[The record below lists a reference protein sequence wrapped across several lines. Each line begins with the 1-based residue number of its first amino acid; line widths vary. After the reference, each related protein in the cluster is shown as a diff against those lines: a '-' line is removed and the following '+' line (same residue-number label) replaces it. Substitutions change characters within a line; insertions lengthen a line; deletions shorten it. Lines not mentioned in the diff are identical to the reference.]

1 MLSQPSRL
9 MLLIVALF
17 ALAWA
22 VPPIAFNHSI
32 EPDNLE
38 QIIWASSLEMGYYK
52 HPPVTTWIT
61 FAFTA
66 VFGKSAQSMF
76 LLGMLSVAVTLWFV
90 WKLAEQLFT
99 RPIAVLATLLV
110 CPITYFTSRGLMFN
124 HNTAQM
130 IFVAASCW
138 AFWHAVQTQQKR
150 YWLGF
155 GALCALG
162 MLTKYSMAI
171 HIVTFGAYLVYSK
184 KILDPKVWVGLALSS
199 FIFLLMFI
207 PHVVWLIEHPVNPIS
222 YARSLILP
230 GVVPDR
236 ISNVMRFLRGQ
247 FARLFPMLFAV
258 IMIKFYAKKSM
269 GFFFTKKDNTY
280 WVLLPKD
287 VREFVLILALF
298 PLVSVS
304 LIALIFNVYLEPPW
318 ASAFFTLFGFLMMRF
333 IPRFSGVNQ
342 LKHIVIGLLIF
353 QTIVALGYG
362 YARGPLAVQ
371 AGKDARSIFPSEK
384 LAFELEKIWVSHQK
398 NPLSIVAGDVW
409 AAGSTALYWPQG
421 LKPLVLLDGKY
432 EYSPWLSKERIR
444 DCSTLIVVDP
454 SDTDSL
460 ANAALLANAEKSGSF
475 RLAWTDLKNSPV
487 TEIRWAIRSGANP
500 TNRVC

>member
-1 MLSQPSRL
+1 MISKPSRL
-9 MLLIVALF
+9 MLLIVAVF
-17 ALAWA
+17 ALTWA
-22 VPPIAFNHSI
+22 LPPIVFNHSI

-61 FAFTA
+61 YFFTWA
-66 VFGKSAQSMF
+66 FGKSAQSMF
-76 LLGMLSVAVTLWFV
+76 VLGMLSVAVTLWFV

-138 AFWHAVQTQQKR
+138 AFWHAVQTLKKR
-150 YWLGF
+150 YWIGF
-155 GALCALG
+155 GVICALG

-171 HIVTFGAYLVYSK
+171 HILTFGAYLVYSK
-184 KILDPKVWVGLALSS
+184 KILDAKVLVGLALASS
-199 FIFLLMFI
+199 VFIALMI
-207 PHVVWLIEHPVNPIS
+207 PHVFWLLSHPVNPIS

-230 GVVPDR
+230 SVVPDR
-236 ISNVMRFLRGQ
+236 ISNVIRFLRGQ

-258 IMIKFYAKKSM
+258 ILIKIYSKKTL
-269 GFFFTKKDNTY
+269 GYFFTKKENTY

-298 PLVSVS
+298 PLVAVS
-304 LIALIFNVYLEPPW
+304 LAALIFNLYLEPPW

-333 IPRFSGVNQ
+333 IPRFTGRDQ
-342 LKHIVIGLLIF
+342 LKHVVIGLLLF
-353 QTIVALGYG
+353 QTLVSLGYG

-371 AGKDARSIFPSEK
+371 VGKDARSIFPSEK
-384 LAFELEKIWVSHQK
+384 LALELEKIWTLHQK
-398 NPLSIVAGDVW
+398 NPLSVVAGDVW
-409 AAGSTALYWPQG
+409 AAGSTALYWPHSR
-421 LKPLVLLDGKY
+421 KPLVLLDGRS
-432 EYSPWLSKERIR
+432 EYSPWLNNERIR
-444 DCSTLIVVDP
+444 DCPMLIVVDP
-454 SDTDSL
+454 SDRDSL
-460 ANAALLANAEKSGSF
+460 ANVALIENADKSGSF
-475 RLAWTDLKNSPV
+475 RLAWTDLKNSPI
-487 TEIRWAIRSGANP
+487 TEIRWAIRSGKTP
-500 TNRVC
+500 LSKDC

>member
-1 MLSQPSRL
+1 MISKPSRL

-17 ALAWA
+17 ALTWA
-22 VPPIAFNHSI
+22 LPPILFNHTI

-61 FAFTA
+61 HFFTT

-99 RPIAVLATLLV
+99 RPIAALATLLV

-138 AFWHAVQTQQKR
+138 AFWHAIQKLQKR
-150 YWLGF
+150 YWIGF
-155 GALCALG
+155 GAICALG

-171 HIVTFGAYLVYSK
+171 HILTFGAYLVYSK
-184 KILDPKVWVGLALSS
+184 KILNSKVLVGLAIAGSVFVL
-199 FIFLLMFI
+199 ILI
-207 PHVVWLIEHPVNPIS
+207 PHVLWLMSHPANPIS
-222 YARSLILP
+222 YARELILP
-230 GVVPDR
+230 AVVPDR
-236 ISNVMRFLRGQ
+236 ISNVTRFLRGQ
-247 FARLFPMLFAV
+247 FARLFPMIFAV
-258 IMIKFYAKKSM
+258 ILIKIYGKKM
-269 GFFFTKKDNTY
+269 LGFFFTKKENTY
-280 WVLLPKD
+280 WVLLSKD

-298 PLVSVS
+298 PLVAVS
-304 LIALIFNVYLEPPW
+304 LAALVFNIYLEPPW

-333 IPRFSGVNQ
+333 IPRFTGIDQ
-342 LKHIVIGLLIF
+342 LKHVVLGLLLF
-353 QTIVALGYG
+353 QMLVSLGYG

-371 AGKDARSIFPSEK
+371 VGKDARSIFPSEK
-384 LAFELEKIWVSHQK
+384 LAFELEKIWLK
-398 NPLSIVAGDVW
+398 NEKSRLSIVVGDVW
-409 AAGSTALYWPQG
+409 AAGSTALYWPQPI
-421 LKPLVLLDGKY
+421 KPLVLLDGRA

-444 DCSTLIVVDP
+444 ECPTLIVVDP
-454 SDTDSL
+454 SDKDSL
-460 ANAALLANAEKSGSF
+460 ANLAFLANANVSGSF
-475 RLAWTDLKNSPV
+475 RLAWTDLKNSPI
-487 TEIRWAIRSGANP
+487 TEIRWAIRAGDNP
-500 TNRVC
+500 LSKNC